1 MRTLLDNDY
10 LRSELKRP
18 TIFPTCANV
27 SPGWKSSGARP
38 PIVASQLL
46 PEKILSSILLDFCFE
61 LNPRPT
67 SMRSFISFAIV
78 ILMTTVAVETLS
90 AQTLPAPE
98 AITDPKQV
106 ASKPNAEVE
115 PRSLTIEKLYMTR
128 QVGLPTWSP
137 DGKQIAFISNMSG
150 RNNIWLVPAEGGWPV
165 QLTVSDQ
172 RQTAPAWSPDG
183 KWIAYQSDYDG
194 DELWDIFLVSPK
206 TGRVVNLTSTREIA
220 ELNPTWSP
228 DGRYLAYEVKAKTSA
243 AYEIDIYDTLM
254 REVKHLTTSTPQD
267 KSNYDPIW
275 LKDGKSIVY
284 TQDQAKGTDSNIFIA
299 EMATGKSTLLTP
311 HEGEQRYSADD
322 VSPDGKRVLITS
334 NAANGYQNI
343 GLLEIST
350 KKISWLTKDK
360 WAIRGSEFSPD
371 GKRITFTANVD
382 GSQDIYLHDLAT
394 GKSTAL
400 PVPKGVNEPTGGH
413 SAFTKDGSRL
423 LYYHNGPTAPGDLWV
438 YTLATGK
445 SHQVTHSL
453 VAGVRSEDMVEPYLV
468 HYPSR
473 DGKWTI
479 SAFLYVPFNMAR
491 NGQNAAIV
499 YIHGGPTSQTMNSF
513 NRFVQYA
520 ANQGYMVLAPNYR
533 GSTGY
538 GKEFQQA
545 NLFDMGGG
553 DLQDVLAGVDWIKQT
568 GHLDPKKIAVMGASY
583 GGYLSMMAVTK
594 APEVWAAGVPIV
606 PFVNWFT
613 EIENE
618 DPELRQS
625 DLATMGDVVK
635 NKSLYE
641 DRSPIN
647 FVDQIKAP
655 LLLLA
660 GGHDP
665 RCPKSETQQVV
676 DAIKK
681 RGGTV
686 DYKIYENEG
695 HGFAR
700 VENQID
706 AYQRVADF
714 LLAHVPPA
722 DCSCSLTE

>member
-1 MRTLLDNDY
+1 MRNFAL
-10 LRSELKRP
+10 
-18 TIFPTCANV
+18 
-27 SPGWKSSGARP
+27 
-38 PIVASQLL
+38 
-46 PEKILSSILLDFCFE
+46 
-61 LNPRPT
+61 
-67 SMRSFISFAIV
+67 FAIV
-78 ILMTTVAVETLS
+78 IFMSTAVIETA
-90 AQTLPAPE
+90 AQTLPAPQVV
-98 AITDPKQV
+98 TDPKQIT
-106 ASKPNAEVE
+106 SKPNAQVE

-128 QVGLPTWSP
+128 QVGRPTWSP
-137 DGKQIAFISNMSG
+137 DGKSIAFISNMSG
-150 RNNIWLVPAEGGWPV
+150 RNNIWMVSADGGWPT

-172 RQTAPAWSPDG
+172 RQSSVAWSPDG

-194 DELWDIFLVSPK
+194 DEQWDIFIVSPK
-206 TGRVVNLTSTREIA
+206 TGKVVNLTSTREIA
-220 ELNPTWSP
+220 EMDPTWSP
-228 DGRYLAYEVKAKTSA
+228 DGRYLAYLVKPKTAA
-243 AYEIDIYDTLM
+243 AYEIDIYDMAM
-254 REVKHLTTSTPQD
+254 REVKHLTTNTPQD
-267 KSNYDPIW
+267 KRNSNPIW
-275 LKDGKSIVY
+275 AKGGEYIVY
-284 TQDQAKGTDSNIFIA
+284 TQEQAKGTDSNIFIA
-299 EMATGKSTLLTP
+299 HIATGKSTLLTP
-311 HEGEQRYSADD
+311 HEGEQMYQANDIDPMPAGADMD
-322 VSPDGKRVLITS
+322 QILITS
-334 NAANGYQNI
+334 NAENGYDNI
-343 GLLEIST
+343 GLLGIGMKGELNGYFT
-350 KKISWLTKDK
+350 PLKIKWLTRDK
-360 WAIRGSEFSPD
+360 WEIRGGEFSPD
-371 GKRITFTANVD
+371 GKHLTFSANID
-382 GSQDIYLHDLAT
+382 GTEDIYLHDLAT

-400 PVPKGVNEPTGGH
+400 PIPKGVNEPAGGH

-438 YTLATGK
+438 YHLATGK
-445 SHQVTHSL
+445 SHQLTHSL

-473 DGKWTI
+473 DGKWII

-520 ANQGYMVLAPNYR
+520 VNQGYMVLAPNYR

-568 GHLDPKKIAVMGASY
+568 GHLDPKKIAVMGGSY
-583 GGYLSMMAVTK
+583 GGYLSMLSVTK

-618 DPELRQS
+618 DPVLQQS

-635 NKSLYE
+635 NRALYE
-641 DRSPIN
+641 ERSPIN
-647 FVDQIKAP
+647 FIDQIKAP

-706 AYQRVADF
+706 AYKRVADF

-722 DCSCSLTE
+722 DCSCSLNE

>member
-1 MRTLLDNDY
+1 MRTFAL
-10 LRSELKRP
+10 
-18 TIFPTCANV
+18 
-27 SPGWKSSGARP
+27 
-38 PIVASQLL
+38 
-46 PEKILSSILLDFCFE
+46 
-61 LNPRPT
+61 
-67 SMRSFISFAIV
+67 FAIV
-78 ILMTTVAVETLS
+78 ILMSTAVIETA
-90 AQTLPAPE
+90 AQTLPSPQAV
-98 AITDPKQV
+98 TDPKQI
-106 ASKPNAEVE
+106 ASKPNAQVE

-128 QVGLPTWSP
+128 QVGRPTWSP
-137 DGKQIAFISNMSG
+137 DGKSIAFISNMSG
-150 RNNIWLVPAEGGWPV
+150 RNNIWMVSADGGWPT

-172 RQTAPAWSPDG
+172 RQSSVAWSPDG

-194 DELWDIFLVSPK
+194 DEQWDIFIVSPK
-206 TGRVVNLTSTREIA
+206 TGKVVNLTGTREIA
-220 ELNPTWSP
+220 EMDPTWSP
-228 DGRYLAYEVKAKTSA
+228 DGRYLAYLVKPKTSA
-243 AYEIDIYDTLM
+243 AYEIDIYDMVM
-254 REVKHLTTSTPQD
+254 REVKHVTTNTPQD
-267 KSNYDPIW
+267 KRNSNPIW
-275 LKDGKSIVY
+275 SKDGKYIVY
-284 TQDQAKGTDSNIFIA
+284 TQEQAKGTDSNIFIA
-299 EMATGKSTLLTP
+299 DVATGKSSLLTP
-311 HEGEQRYSADD
+311 HEGEQLYLANDIDPRPI
-322 VSPDGKRVLITS
+322 PDGGRVLITS
-334 NAANGYQNI
+334 NAANGYDNI
-343 GLLEIST
+343 GLLDFSDKGASVT
-350 KKISWLTKDK
+350 GVLHPGAVKWRTKDK
-360 WAIRGSEFSPD
+360 WEIRGSEFSPD
-371 GKRITFTANVD
+371 GKHLTFSANVD
-382 GSQDIYLHDLAT
+382 GNEDIYLHDLAT

-400 PVPKGVNEPTGGH
+400 PIPKGVNEPAGGH

-438 YTLATGK
+438 YTMATGK
-445 SHQVTHSL
+445 SHQITHSL

-513 NRFVQYA
+513 NRFIQYA

-553 DLQDVLAGVDWIKQT
+553 DLHDVLAGVDWIKQT
-568 GHLDPKKIAVMGASY
+568 GHLDPKKIAVMGGSY
-583 GGYLSMMAVTK
+583 GGYLSMMSVTK
-594 APEVWAAGVPIV
+594 APDVWAAGVPIV

-618 DPELRQS
+618 DPVLQQS
-625 DLATMGDVVK
+625 DLATMGDIVK
-635 NKSLYE
+635 NRALYE
-641 DRSPIN
+641 ERSPIN
-647 FVDQIKAP
+647 FIDEIKAP

-706 AYQRVADF
+706 AYKRVADF

-722 DCSCSLTE
+722 DCSCSLNE

>member
-1 MRTLLDNDY
+1 MR
-10 LRSELKRP
+10 
-18 TIFPTCANV
+18 F
-27 SPGWKSSGARP
+27 
-38 PIVASQLL
+38 L
-46 PEKILSSILLDFCFE
+46 P
-61 LNPRPT
+61 
-67 SMRSFISFAIV
+67 SFAIV
-78 ILMTTVAVETLS
+78 ILMSIVVAENPA
-90 AQTLPAPE
+90 AQTLPVPQ
-98 AITDPKQV
+98 AITDPKQI
-106 ASKPNAEVE
+106 ASKPNAQVE

-128 QVGLPTWSP
+128 QVGRPTWSP
-137 DGKQIAFISNMSG
+137 DGKSIAFVSNMSG
-150 RNNIWLVPAEGGWPV
+150 RNNLWLVPAEGGWPV

-172 RQTAPAWSPDG
+172 RQSSPAWSPDG

-206 TGRVVNLTSTREIA
+206 TGKVVNLTSTGEIA
-220 ELNPTWSP
+220 ESDPTWSP
-228 DGRYLAYEVKAKTSA
+228 DGRYLAYLVKPKTSA
-243 AYEIDIYDTLM
+243 AHEIDIYDTLM
-254 REVKHLTTSTPQD
+254 REVKHLTTGTPQD
-267 KSNYDPIW
+267 RGNSNPIW
-275 LKDGKSIVY
+275 SKDGKYIVY
-284 TQDQAKGTDSNIFIA
+284 TQEQAKGTDSNIFIA
-299 EMATGKSTLLTP
+299 DVATGKSTLLTP
-311 HEGEQRYSADD
+311 HEGERRYSNNDISLD
-322 VSPDGKRVLITS
+322 SKHVLLTS
-334 NAANGYQNI
+334 NAANDYENI
-343 GLLEIST
+343 GLLGVST
-350 KKISWLTKDK
+350 KQIKWLTHDK
-360 WAIRGSEFSPD
+360 WEIRGGEFSPD
-371 GKRITFTANVD
+371 GKHITFSANVD
-382 GSQDIYLHDLAT
+382 GNEDIYLHDLAT
-394 GKSTAL
+394 GKSTVL
-400 PVPKGVNEPTGGH
+400 PIPKGVNEPAGGQ

-438 YTLATGK
+438 YSMVAGK

-453 VAGVRSEDMVEPYLV
+453 VAGVNSEDMVEPYLV

-479 SAFLYVPFNMAR
+479 SALLYVPFNMAR

-513 NRFVQYA
+513 NRFIQYA

-568 GHLDPKKIAVMGASY
+568 GHLDPKKIAVMGGSY
-583 GGYLSMMAVTK
+583 GGYLSMMSVTK

-606 PFVNWFT
+606 PFENWFT

-618 DPELRQS
+618 DPVLQQS

-635 NKSLYE
+635 NKALYE

-647 FVDQIKAP
+647 FIDQIKAP

-706 AYQRVADF
+706 AYRRVADF
-714 LLAHVPPA
+714 LQAHVPPA

>member
-1 MRTLLDNDY
+1 MRTLI
-10 LRSELKRP
+10 P
-18 TIFPTCANV
+18 
-27 SPGWKSSGARP
+27 
-38 PIVASQLL
+38 
-46 PEKILSSILLDFCFE
+46 
-61 LNPRPT
+61 
-67 SMRSFISFAIV
+67 FAIV
-78 ILMTTVAVETLS
+78 ILMSTIVAETA
-90 AQTLPAPE
+90 AQTLPVPQ

-106 ASKPNAEVE
+106 SSKPNAQIE

-128 QVGLPTWSP
+128 LVGRATWSP
-137 DGKQIAFISNMSG
+137 DGKSIAFVSNMSG
-150 RNNIWLVPAEGGWPV
+150 RNNLWLVPAEGGWPV

-194 DELWDIFLVSPK
+194 DEQWDIFLVSPK
-206 TGRVVNLTSTREIA
+206 TGKVVNLTQTREIA

-243 AYEIDIYDTLM
+243 AYEIDIYDMVM
-254 REVKHLTTSTPQD
+254 REVKHITRNTPQD
-267 KSNYDPIW
+267 KGNSGIIW
-275 LKDGKSIVY
+275 SKDGKQIVY
-284 TQDQAKGTDSNIFIA
+284 TQEQAKGTDSNIFIA
-299 EMATGKSTLLTP
+299 DVATGKSTLLTP
-311 HEGEQRYSADD
+311 HEGEQRYFANSIDPRAI
-322 VSPDGKRVLITS
+322 PDGGKVLITS
-334 NAANGYQNI
+334 NAANGYENI
-343 GLLEIST
+343 GLLDFSDKGKSVSGLFHSGSIQ
-350 KKISWLTKDK
+350 WLTHDK
-360 WAIRGSEFSPD
+360 WEIRGGEFSPD
-371 GKRITFTANVD
+371 GKHLTFSANVD
-382 GSQDIYLHDLAT
+382 GNEDIYLHDLAT
-394 GKSTAL
+394 GKSSMLAIS
-400 PVPKGVNEPTGGH
+400 KGVNEPTGGH
-413 SAFTKDGSRL
+413 SAFTPDGTRL
-423 LYYHNGPTAPGDLWV
+423 LYHHNGPTAPGDLWV
-438 YTLATGK
+438 YHIASGK
-445 SHQVTHSL
+445 SQQVTHSL
-453 VAGVRSEDMVEPYLV
+453 VAGVRSEDMVEPQLV

-499 YIHGGPTSQTMNSF
+499 YIHGGPTAQSMNSF

-568 GHLDPKKIAVMGASY
+568 GHLDPKKIAVMGGSY

-594 APEVWAAGVPIV
+594 APEMWAAGVPIV

-618 DPELRQS
+618 DPVLQQS
-625 DLATMGDVVK
+625 DLATMGDIVK
-635 NKSLYE
+635 NKALYE
-641 DRSPIN
+641 ERSPIN
-647 FVDQIKAP
+647 FIDQIKAP

-676 DAIKK
+676 EAIKK

-686 DYKIYENEG
+686 ESKVYENEG

-706 AYQRVADF
+706 AYRRVADF
-714 LLAHVPPA
+714 LLAHVVPA
-722 DCSCSLTE
+722 DCSCSVTE

>member
-1 MRTLLDNDY
+1 MRT
-10 LRSELKRP
+10 
-18 TIFPTCANV
+18 
-27 SPGWKSSGARP
+27 
-38 PIVASQLL
+38 
-46 PEKILSSILLDFCFE
+46 
-61 LNPRPT
+61 
-67 SMRSFISFAIV
+67 FIPFAMV
-78 ILMTTVAVETLS
+78 ILMSTVVAETAA
-90 AQTLPAPE
+90 AQTLPAPQ
-98 AITDPKQV
+98 AVTDPKQI
-106 ASKPNAEVE
+106 ASKPNAQVE
-115 PRSLTIEKLYMTR
+115 PRTLTIERLYMTR
-128 QVGLPTWSP
+128 QVGRPTWSP
-137 DGKQIAFISNMSG
+137 DGKSIAFISNMSG
-150 RNNIWLVPAEGGWPV
+150 RNNLWLVPAEGGWPT

-172 RQTAPAWSPDG
+172 RQASPAWSPDG

-194 DELWDIFLVSPK
+194 DEQWDIFLVSPK
-206 TGRVVNLTSTREIA
+206 TGKVVNLTNTREIA
-220 ELNPTWSP
+220 ELSPTWSP
-228 DGRYLAYEVKAKTSA
+228 DGRYLAYEVKPKTSA

-254 REVKHLTTSTPQD
+254 REVKHLTTGTPQD
-267 KSNYDPIW
+267 KRNSNPIW
-275 LKDGKSIVY
+275 SKDGAYIVY
-284 TQDQAKGTDSNIFIA
+284 AQEQAKGTDSNIFIA
-299 EMATGKSTLLTP
+299 HVATGKSTLLTP
-311 HEGEQRYSADD
+311 HEGEQLYFANDISSLSMADAQT
-322 VSPDGKRVLITS
+322 VLLTS
-334 NAANGYQNI
+334 NAENGYDNI
-343 GLLEIST
+343 GLLLVGT
-350 KKISWLTKDK
+350 RGDPQPGAVNKIKWLTRDK
-360 WAIRGSEFSPD
+360 WEIRGGEFSPD
-371 GKRITFTANVD
+371 GKHITFSANVD
-382 GSQDIYLHDLAT
+382 GNEDIFLHDIAT

-400 PVPKGVNEPTGGH
+400 PIPKGVNEPAGGH

-423 LYYHNGPTAPGDLWV
+423 LYMHNGPTAPGDLWV
-438 YTLATGK
+438 HTMATGK

-479 SAFLYVPFNMAR
+479 SAFLYVPYNMAR

-499 YIHGGPTSQTMNSF
+499 YIHGGPTAQSMNSF

-568 GHLDPKKIAVMGASY
+568 GHLDPKKIAVMGGSY
-583 GGYLSMMAVTK
+583 GGYLSMMSVTK
-594 APEVWAAGVPIV
+594 APDVWAAGVPIV

-618 DPELRQS
+618 DPVLQQS

-635 NKSLYE
+635 NKALYE

-647 FVDQIKAP
+647 FIDQIKAP

-686 DYKIYENEG
+686 EYKIYDNEG

-706 AYQRVADF
+706 AYKRVADF
-714 LLAHVPPA
+714 LLAHVQPA

>member
-1 MRTLLDNDY
+1 MRL
-10 LRSELKRP
+10 
-18 TIFPTCANV
+18 
-27 SPGWKSSGARP
+27 GA
-38 PIVASQLL
+38 L
-46 PEKILSSILLDFCFE
+46 
-61 LNPRPT
+61 
-67 SMRSFISFAIV
+67 FAIV
-78 ILMTTVAVETLS
+78 VIMSSVVTESA
-90 AQTLPAPE
+90 AQTLPTPA
-98 AITDPKQV
+98 AVTDPKKIS
-106 ASKPNAEVE
+106 SKPNAQIE

-128 QVGLPTWSP
+128 QVGRPTWSP
-137 DGKQIAFISNMSG
+137 DGKSIAFISNMSG
-150 RNNIWLVPAEGGWPV
+150 RNNLWIVPADGGWPV
-165 QLTVSDQ
+165 QLTVNDQ

-194 DELWDIFLVSPK
+194 DEQWDIFLVSPK
-206 TGRVVNLTSTREIA
+206 TGKVVNLTQTLEIA
-220 ELNPTWSP
+220 EINPTWSP
-228 DGRYLAYEVKAKTSA
+228 DGRYLACEVKPKTSA
-243 AYEIDIYDTLM
+243 AYEIDIYDIVM
-254 REVKHLTTSTPQD
+254 REVKHLTTNTPQD
-267 KSNYDPIW
+267 KGNTNPIW
-275 LKDGKSIVY
+275 SKDGRYIVY
-284 TQDQAKGTDSNIFIA
+284 TQVQAKGTDSNIFIA
-299 EMATGKSTLLTP
+299 DVTTGKSTLLTP
-311 HEGEQRYSADD
+311 HEGEQRFSADD
-322 VSPDGKRVLITS
+322 VSPDGKRVLLTS
-334 NAANGYQNI
+334 NAVNGYENI
-343 GLLEIST
+343 GLLEIAT
-350 KKISWLTKDK
+350 NQITWLTRDK
-360 WAIRGSEFSPD
+360 WEIRGHEFSRD
-371 GKRITFTANVD
+371 EKHITFSANVD
-382 GSQDIYLHDLAT
+382 GNEDIYLYDLASR
-394 GKSTAL
+394 KSAAL
-400 PVPKGVNEPTGGH
+400 AVPKGVNEPVGGR
-413 SAFTKDGSRL
+413 SAFSADGSRL
-423 LYYHNGPTAPGDLWV
+423 LFNHNGSTTPGDLWV
-438 YTLATGK
+438 YDLNSRKAL
-445 SHQVTHSL
+445 QITHSL
-453 VAGVRSEDMVEPYLV
+453 VAGVRPEDMVEPYLV

-473 DGKWTI
+473 DGRWTI

-568 GHLDPKKIAVMGASY
+568 GHLDPKKIAVMGGSY
-583 GGYLSMMAVTK
+583 GGYLSMMGVTK

-618 DPELRQS
+618 DPVLRQS

-635 NKSLYE
+635 NKALYE
-641 DRSPIN
+641 ERSPIN
-647 FVDQIKAP
+647 FIDQIKAP

-676 DAIKK
+676 DAIKR

-706 AYQRVADF
+706 AYQRVANF
-714 LLAHVPPA
+714 LLAHVVPA
-722 DCSCSLTE
+722 DCSCSVTE

>member
-1 MRTLLDNDY
+1 MRTLAL
-10 LRSELKRP
+10 
-18 TIFPTCANV
+18 
-27 SPGWKSSGARP
+27 
-38 PIVASQLL
+38 
-46 PEKILSSILLDFCFE
+46 
-61 LNPRPT
+61 
-67 SMRSFISFAIV
+67 FAIV
-78 ILMTTVAVETLS
+78 IFMSTVVTETVA
-90 AQTLPAPE
+90 AQTLPFPQAV
-98 AITDPKQV
+98 TDPKQI
-106 ASKPNAEVE
+106 ASKPNAQVE

-128 QVGLPTWSP
+128 QVGRPTWSP
-137 DGKQIAFISNMSG
+137 DGKSIAFVSNMSG
-150 RNNIWLVPAEGGWPV
+150 RNNIWMVSAEGGWPV

-172 RQTAPAWSPDG
+172 RQSSPAWSPDG

-194 DELWDIFLVSPK
+194 DEQWDIFIVSPK
-206 TGRVVNLTSTREIA
+206 TGKVVNLTSTREIA
-220 ELNPTWSP
+220 EMDPTWSP
-228 DGRYLAYEVKAKTSA
+228 DGRYLAYLVKPKTSA
-243 AYEIDIYDTLM
+243 AYEIDIYDMVM
-254 REVKHLTTSTPQD
+254 REVKHLTTNTPQD
-267 KSNYDPIW
+267 KRNSNPIW
-275 LKDGKSIVY
+275 SKDGKYIVY
-284 TQDQAKGTDSNIFIA
+284 TQEQAKGTDSNIFIA
-299 EMATGKSTLLTP
+299 HIATGKSTLLTP
-311 HEGEQRYSADD
+311 HEGEQMYQANDIDPVPAGADMD
-322 VSPDGKRVLITS
+322 QILITS
-334 NAANGYQNI
+334 NAENGYDNI
-343 GLLEIST
+343 GLLGIGMKGELNGYFT
-350 KKISWLTKDK
+350 PLKIKWLTRDK
-360 WAIRGSEFSPD
+360 WEIRGGEFSPD
-371 GKRITFTANVD
+371 GKHLTFSANVD
-382 GSQDIYLHDLAT
+382 GNEDIYLHDLAT

-400 PVPKGVNEPTGGH
+400 PIPKGVNDPAGGH
-413 SAFTKDGSRL
+413 SDFTKDGSRL

-568 GHLDPKKIAVMGASY
+568 GHLDPKKIAVMGGSY
-583 GGYLSMMAVTK
+583 GGYLSMMSVTK

-618 DPELRQS
+618 DPVLQQS

-635 NKSLYE
+635 NKALYE
-641 DRSPIN
+641 ERSPIN
-647 FVDQIKAP
+647 FIDQIKAP

-681 RGGTV
+681 RSGTV

-706 AYQRVADF
+706 AYKRVADF
-714 LLAHVPPA
+714 LKAHVPPA
-722 DCSCSLTE
+722 DCSCSLNE